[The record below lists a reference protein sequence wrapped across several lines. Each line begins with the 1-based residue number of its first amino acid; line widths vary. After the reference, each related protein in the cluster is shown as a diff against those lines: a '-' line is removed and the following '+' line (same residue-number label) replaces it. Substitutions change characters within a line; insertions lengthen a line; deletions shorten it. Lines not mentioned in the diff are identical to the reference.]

1 MRAMHTMHT
10 TSTLLRVELSAHA
23 ATLRTFAIVAAVF
36 AAANLVMH
44 GATPTIVVCTLT
56 VAFLPSILFAQDE
69 RAHLDLMYAV
79 LPISRTR
86 LVVGRYLF
94 IVISA
99 VVMTLAGSA
108 AAQIDELVRG
118 PEPSSVPLSMAAVA
132 GMALAVVGAVAA
144 VQLPFF
150 FALGH
155 ARTGMYA
162 YGTTM
167 LLMLGGM
174 VLIDRV
180 PDLSLAI
187 VRWASLPW
195 SGPVGVGIAAVLLI
209 ISAVCSVR
217 LYRRRSL

>member
-44 GATPTIVVCTLT
+44 GATPTIVVCILT

-69 RAHLDLMYAV
+69 RAHLDIMYAV
-79 LPISRTR
+79 LPVSRTR

-94 IVISA
+94 IAISA
-99 VVMTLAGSA
+99 VVMTLAGVA
-108 AAQIDELVRG
+108 AAQIDELVHG
-118 PEPSSVPLSMAAVA
+118 PEPSPVPLSMLAVA
-132 GMALAVVGAVAA
+132 GMALVVVGAIAA
-144 VQLPFF
+144 VQFPVF

-174 VLIDRV
+174 VLVDHV

>member
-23 ATLRTFAIVAAVF
+23 ATLRTFAIVVAVF

-44 GATPTIVVCTLT
+44 GATPTIVVCILT

-69 RAHLDLMYAV
+69 RAHLDIMYAV
-79 LPISRTR
+79 LPVSRTS
-86 LVVGRYLF
+86 LVLGRYLF
-94 IVISA
+94 IAISA
-99 VVMTLAGSA
+99 VFMTLAGVA
-108 AAQIDELVRG
+108 AAQIDELVHG
-118 PEPSSVPLSMAAVA
+118 PEPSPVPLSMLAVA
-132 GMALAVVGAVAA
+132 GMALVVVGAIAA
-144 VQLPFF
+144 VQLPLF

-174 VLIDRV
+174 VLVDHV

-195 SGPVGVGIAAVLLI
+195 SGPVGAGIAAVLLI
-209 ISAVCSVR
+209 ISAACSVR

>member
-23 ATLRTFAIVAAVF
+23 ATLRTFAIVVAVF

-44 GATPTIVVCTLT
+44 GATPTIVVCILT

-69 RAHLDLMYAV
+69 RAHLDIMYAV
-79 LPISRTR
+79 LPVSRTR

-94 IVISA
+94 IAISA
-99 VVMTLAGSA
+99 VVMTLAGVA
-108 AAQIDELVRG
+108 AAQIDELVHG
-118 PEPSSVPLSMAAVA
+118 PEPSPVPLSMLAVA
-132 GMALAVVGAVAA
+132 GMALVVVGAIAA
-144 VQLPFF
+144 VQLPLF

-174 VLIDRV
+174 VLIDHV
-180 PDLSLAI
+180 PDLSLTI

-195 SGPVGVGIAAVLLI
+195 SGPAGVGIAAVLLI
-209 ISAVCSVR
+209 ISAACSVR
-217 LYRRRSL
+217 LYRGRSL

>member
-23 ATLRTFAIVAAVF
+23 ATLRTFAIVVAVF

-44 GATPTIVVCTLT
+44 GATPTIVVCILT

-69 RAHLDLMYAV
+69 RAHLDIMYAV
-79 LPISRTR
+79 LPVSRTR

-94 IVISA
+94 IAISA
-99 VVMTLAGSA
+99 VVMTLAGVA
-108 AAQIDELVRG
+108 AAQIDELVHG
-118 PEPSSVPLSMAAVA
+118 PEPSPVPLSMAAVA

-144 VQLPFF
+144 VQLPLF

-174 VLIDRV
+174 VLIDHV

>member
-1 MRAMHTMHT
+1 MRTMPALNT

-23 ATLRTFAIVAAVF
+23 SALRTFAIVAAVF

-99 VVMTLAGSA
+99 VVMTLAGVA

-209 ISAVCSVR
+209 ISAACSVR
-217 LYRRRSL
+217 LYRGRSL

>member
-1 MRAMHTMHT
+1 M
-10 TSTLLRVELSAHA
+10 
-23 ATLRTFAIVAAVF
+23 
-36 AAANLVMH
+36 
-44 GATPTIVVCTLT
+44 CTLT
-56 VAFLPSILFAQDE
+56 VAFLPSILFALDE

-209 ISAVCSVR
+209 ISAACSVR
-217 LYRRRSL
+217 LYRGRSL

>member
-1 MRAMHTMHT
+1 MRTMPALNT

-23 ATLRTFAIVAAVF
+23 SALRTFAIVAAVF

-94 IVISA
+94 IAISA
-99 VVMTLAGSA
+99 VVMTLAGVA
-108 AAQIDELVRG
+108 AAQIDELVHG

-144 VQLPFF
+144 VQLPLF

-174 VLIDRV
+174 VLIDHV
-180 PDLSLAI
+180 PDLSLTI

-209 ISAVCSVR
+209 ISAACSVR
-217 LYRRRSL
+217 LYRGRSL

>member
-23 ATLRTFAIVAAVF
+23 ATLRTFAIVVAVF

-44 GATPTIVVCTLT
+44 GATPTIVVCILT

-69 RAHLDLMYAV
+69 RAHLDIMYAV
-79 LPISRTR
+79 LPVSRTR
-86 LVVGRYLF
+86 LVVG
-94 IVISA
+94 
-99 VVMTLAGSA
+99 
-108 AAQIDELVRG
+108 
-118 PEPSSVPLSMAAVA
+118 PEPSPVPLSMLAVA
-132 GMALAVVGAVAA
+132 GMALVVVGAIAA
-144 VQLPFF
+144 VQLPLF

-174 VLIDRV
+174 VLVDHV

-195 SGPVGVGIAAVLLI
+195 SGPVGAGIAAVLLI
-209 ISAVCSVR
+209 ISAACSVR

>member
-23 ATLRTFAIVAAVF
+23 ATLRTFAIVVAVF

-44 GATPTIVVCTLT
+44 GATPTIVVCILT

-69 RAHLDLMYAV
+69 RAHLDIMYAV
-79 LPISRTR
+79 LPVSRTR

-94 IVISA
+94 IAISA
-99 VVMTLAGSA
+99 VFMTLAGVA
-108 AAQIDELVRG
+108 AAQIDELVHG

-209 ISAVCSVR
+209 ISAACSVR
-217 LYRRRSL
+217 LYRGRSL

>member
-23 ATLRTFAIVAAVF
+23 ATLRTFAIVVAVF

-44 GATPTIVVCTLT
+44 GATPTIVVCILT

-69 RAHLDLMYAV
+69 RAHLDIMYAV
-79 LPISRTR
+79 LPVSRTR

-94 IVISA
+94 IAISA
-99 VVMTLAGSA
+99 VVMTLAGVA
-108 AAQIDELVRG
+108 AAQIDELVHG
-118 PEPSSVPLSMAAVA
+118 PEPSPVPLSMLAVA
-132 GMALAVVGAVAA
+132 GLALVVVGAIAA
-144 VQLPFF
+144 VQLPLF

-174 VLIDRV
+174 VLVDHV
-180 PDLSLAI
+180 PDLSLAL
-187 VRWASLPW
+187 VRWSSLPW
-195 SGPVGVGIAAVLLI
+195 SGPVGAGIAAVLLI
-209 ISAVCSVR
+209 ISAACSVR

>member
-23 ATLRTFAIVAAVF
+23 ATLRTFAIVVAVF

-44 GATPTIVVCTLT
+44 GATPTIVVCILT

-69 RAHLDLMYAV
+69 RAHLDIMYAV
-79 LPISRTR
+79 LPVSRTR

-94 IVISA
+94 IAISA
-99 VVMTLAGSA
+99 VFMTLAGVA
-108 AAQIDELVRG
+108 AAQIDELVHG
-118 PEPSSVPLSMAAVA
+118 PEPSPVPLSMLAVA
-132 GMALAVVGAVAA
+132 GMALVVVGAIAA
-144 VQLPFF
+144 VQLPLF

-155 ARTGMYA
+155 ARTGMSA
-162 YGTTM
+162 EGTTM
-167 LLMLGGM
+167 LLMLGGL
-174 VLIDRV
+174 VLVDHV

-195 SGPVGVGIAAVLLI
+195 SGPVGAGIAAVLLI
-209 ISAVCSVR
+209 ISAACSVR

>member
-23 ATLRTFAIVAAVF
+23 ATLRTFAIVVAVF

-44 GATPTIVVCTLT
+44 GATPTIVVCILT

-209 ISAVCSVR
+209 ISAACSVR
-217 LYRRRSL
+217 LYRGRSL

>member
-23 ATLRTFAIVAAVF
+23 ATLRTFAIVVAVF

-44 GATPTIVVCTLT
+44 GATPTIVVCILT

-69 RAHLDLMYAV
+69 RAHLDIMYAV
-79 LPISRTR
+79 LPVSRTR

-94 IVISA
+94 IAISA
-99 VVMTLAGSA
+99 VFMTLAGVA
-108 AAQIDELVRG
+108 AAQIDELVHG
-118 PEPSSVPLSMAAVA
+118 PEPSPVPLSMLAVA
-132 GMALAVVGAVAA
+132 GMALVVVGAIAA
-144 VQLPFF
+144 VQLPLI

-174 VLIDRV
+174 VLVDHV

-195 SGPVGVGIAAVLLI
+195 SGPVGAGIAAVLLI
-209 ISAVCSVR
+209 ISAACSVR

>member
-23 ATLRTFAIVAAVF
+23 ATLRTFAIVVAVF

-44 GATPTIVVCTLT
+44 GATPTIVVCILT

-69 RAHLDLMYAV
+69 RAHLDIMYAV
-79 LPISRTR
+79 LPVSRTR

-94 IVISA
+94 IAISA
-99 VVMTLAGSA
+99 VVMTLAGVA
-108 AAQIDELVRG
+108 AAQIDELVHG
-118 PEPSSVPLSMAAVA
+118 PEPSPVPLSMLAVA
-132 GMALAVVGAVAA
+132 GMALVVVGAIAA
-144 VQLPFF
+144 VQLPLF

-174 VLIDRV
+174 VLIDHV
-180 PDLSLAI
+180 PDLSLTI

-195 SGPVGVGIAAVLLI
+195 SGPAGVGIAAVLLI

>member
-23 ATLRTFAIVAAVF
+23 STLRTFAIVAAVF
-36 AAANLVMH
+36 AVANLVMH

-56 VAFLPSILFAQDE
+56 VAFLPSLLFAQDE
-69 RAHLDLMYAV
+69 RAHLDIMYAV

-118 PEPSSVPLSMAAVA
+118 PEPSPVPLSMAAVA
-132 GMALAVVGAVAA
+132 GMALAVVGTVAA

-209 ISAVCSVR
+209 ISAACSVR
-217 LYRRRSL
+217 LYRGRSL

>member
-1 MRAMHTMHT
+1 MRPKHNKNT
-10 TSTLLRVELSAHA
+10 TSNQLRVELSAHA
-23 ATLRTFAIVAAVF
+23 ATLRTFAIVVAVF

-44 GATPTIVVCTLT
+44 GATPTIVVCILT

-69 RAHLDLMYAV
+69 RAHLDIMYAV
-79 LPISRTR
+79 LPVSRTR

-94 IVISA
+94 IAISA
-99 VVMTLAGSA
+99 VFMTLAGVA
-108 AAQIDELVRG
+108 AAQIDELVHG
-118 PEPSSVPLSMAAVA
+118 PEPSPVPLSMLAVA
-132 GMALAVVGAVAA
+132 GLALVVVGAIAA
-144 VQLPFF
+144 VQLPLF

-174 VLIDRV
+174 VLVDHV

-195 SGPVGVGIAAVLLI
+195 SGPVGAGIAAVLLI
-209 ISAVCSVR
+209 ISAACSVR
-217 LYRRRSL
+217 PYRRRSL

>member
-1 MRAMHTMHT
+1 MRTMPALNT

-23 ATLRTFAIVAAVF
+23 SALRTFAIVAAVF
-36 AAANLVMH
+36 AAANLVMP
-44 GATPTIVVCTLT
+44 GATPTIGVCTLT

-99 VVMTLAGSA
+99 VFMTLAGVA

-209 ISAVCSVR
+209 ISAACSVR
-217 LYRRRSL
+217 LYRGRSL

>member
-23 ATLRTFAIVAAVF
+23 ATLRTFAIVVAVF

-44 GATPTIVVCTLT
+44 GATPTIVVCILT

-187 VRWASLPW
+187 VRWTSLPW

-209 ISAVCSVR
+209 ISAACSVR
-217 LYRRRSL
+217 LYRGRSL

>member
-23 ATLRTFAIVAAVF
+23 ATLRTFAIVVAVF

-44 GATPTIVVCTLT
+44 GATPTIVVCILT

-69 RAHLDLMYAV
+69 RAHLDIMYAV
-79 LPISRTR
+79 LPVSRTR

-94 IVISA
+94 LVISA

-174 VLIDRV
+174 VLVDHV

-195 SGPVGVGIAAVLLI
+195 SGPVGAGIAAVLLI
-209 ISAVCSVR
+209 ISAACSVR

>member
-23 ATLRTFAIVAAVF
+23 ATLRTFAIVVAVF

-44 GATPTIVVCTLT
+44 GATPTIVVCILT

-69 RAHLDLMYAV
+69 RAHLDIMYAV
-79 LPISRTR
+79 LPVSRTR

-94 IVISA
+94 IAISA
-99 VVMTLAGSA
+99 VFMTLAGVA
-108 AAQIDELVRG
+108 AAQIDELVHG
-118 PEPSSVPLSMAAVA
+118 PEPSPVPLSMAAVA

-144 VQLPFF
+144 VQLPLF

-174 VLIDRV
+174 VLVDHV

-195 SGPVGVGIAAVLLI
+195 SGPVGAGIAAVLLI
-209 ISAVCSVR
+209 ISAACSVR

>member
-1 MRAMHTMHT
+1 MRAMPALNT

-23 ATLRTFAIVAAVF
+23 SALRTFAIVAAVF

-99 VVMTLAGSA
+99 VVRALAGSA

-174 VLIDRV
+174 VLVDHV

-209 ISAVCSVR
+209 ISAACSVR
-217 LYRRRSL
+217 LYRGRSL

>member
-1 MRAMHTMHT
+1 MRTMHTMHT

-23 ATLRTFAIVAAVF
+23 ATLRTFAIVVAVF

-99 VVMTLAGSA
+99 VVMTLAGGA

-144 VQLPFF
+144 VQLPLF

-209 ISAVCSVR
+209 ISAACSVR
-217 LYRRRSL
+217 LYRGRSL

>member
-23 ATLRTFAIVAAVF
+23 ATLRTFAIVVAVF

-44 GATPTIVVCTLT
+44 GATPTIVVCILT

-69 RAHLDLMYAV
+69 RAHLDIMYAV
-79 LPISRTR
+79 LPVSRTR

-94 IVISA
+94 IAISA
-99 VVMTLAGSA
+99 VFMTLAGVA
-108 AAQIDELVRG
+108 AAQIDELVHG
-118 PEPSSVPLSMAAVA
+118 PEPSPVPLSMLAVA
-132 GMALAVVGAVAA
+132 GMALVVVGAIAA
-144 VQLPFF
+144 VQLPLF

-174 VLIDRV
+174 VLVDHV

-195 SGPVGVGIAAVLLI
+195 SGPVGAGIAAGGLI
-209 ISAVCSVR
+209 ISPPAPGR
-217 LYRRRSL
+217 PPRRRSL

>member
-44 GATPTIVVCTLT
+44 GATPTIVVCILT

-69 RAHLDLMYAV
+69 RAHLDIMYAV
-79 LPISRTR
+79 LPVSRTR

-94 IVISA
+94 IAISA
-99 VVMTLAGSA
+99 VVMTLAGVA
-108 AAQIDELVRG
+108 AAQIDELVHG
-118 PEPSSVPLSMAAVA
+118 PEPSPVPLSMLAVA
-132 GMALAVVGAVAA
+132 GMALVVVGAIAA
-144 VQLPFF
+144 VQLPLF

-155 ARTGMYA
+155 ARTGVYA
-162 YGTTM
+162 YGATM
-167 LLMLGGM
+167 VLMLGGM
-174 VLIDRV
+174 VLVDHV

>member
-23 ATLRTFAIVAAVF
+23 ATLRTFAIVVAVF

-44 GATPTIVVCTLT
+44 GATPTIVVCILT

-69 RAHLDLMYAV
+69 RAHLDIMYAV
-79 LPISRTR
+79 LPVSRTR

-94 IVISA
+94 IAISA
-99 VVMTLAGSA
+99 VVMTLAGVA

-209 ISAVCSVR
+209 ISAACSVR
-217 LYRRRSL
+217 LYRGRSL

>member
-23 ATLRTFAIVAAVF
+23 ATLRTFAIVVAVF

-209 ISAVCSVR
+209 ISAACSVR
-217 LYRRRSL
+217 LYRGRSL

>member
-1 MRAMHTMHT
+1 MRTMPALNT

-23 ATLRTFAIVAAVF
+23 SALRTFAIVAAVF

-86 LVVGRYLF
+86 LVGGRYLF

-209 ISAVCSVR
+209 ISAACSVR
-217 LYRRRSL
+217 LYRGRSL

>member
-1 MRAMHTMHT
+1 MRTMPALNT

-23 ATLRTFAIVAAVF
+23 SALRTFAIVAAVF

-99 VVMTLAGSA
+99 VVMTLAGVA

-118 PEPSSVPLSMAAVA
+118 PEPSPVPLSMAAVA
-132 GMALAVVGAVAA
+132 GMALAVVGTVAA

-180 PDLSLAI
+180 PDLSHAI

-209 ISAVCSVR
+209 ISAACSVR
-217 LYRRRSL
+217 LYRGRSL

>member
-44 GATPTIVVCTLT
+44 GATPTIVVCILT

-69 RAHLDLMYAV
+69 RAHLDIMYAV
-79 LPISRTR
+79 LPVSRTR

-94 IVISA
+94 IAISA
-99 VVMTLAGSA
+99 VVMTLAGVA
-108 AAQIDELVRG
+108 AAQIDELVHG
-118 PEPSSVPLSMAAVA
+118 PEPSPVPLSMLAVA
-132 GMALAVVGAVAA
+132 GMALVVVGAIAA
-144 VQLPFF
+144 VQLPLF

-174 VLIDRV
+174 VLVEHV

-195 SGPVGVGIAAVLLI
+195 SGPVGAGIAAVLLI

>member
-44 GATPTIVVCTLT
+44 GATPTIVVCILT

-69 RAHLDLMYAV
+69 RAHLDIMYAV
-79 LPISRTR
+79 LPVSRTR

-94 IVISA
+94 IAISA
-99 VVMTLAGSA
+99 VVMTLVGVA
-108 AAQIDELVRG
+108 AAQIDELVHG
-118 PEPSSVPLSMAAVA
+118 PEPSPVPLSMLAVA
-132 GMALAVVGAVAA
+132 GMALVVVGAIAA
-144 VQLPFF
+144 VQLPLF

-174 VLIDRV
+174 VLVDHV

-187 VRWASLPW
+187 LRWASLPW
-195 SGPVGVGIAAVLLI
+195 SGPVGAGIAAVLLI
-209 ISAVCSVR
+209 ISAACSVR

>member
-1 MRAMHTMHT
+1 MRTMPALNT

-23 ATLRTFAIVAAVF
+23 SALRTFAIVAAVF

-99 VVMTLAGSA
+99 VVMTLAGIA

-132 GMALAVVGAVAA
+132 GMALAVVGTVAA

-209 ISAVCSVR
+209 ISAACSVR
-217 LYRRRSL
+217 LYRGRSL

>member
-1 MRAMHTMHT
+1 MRAMHTKHT
-10 TSTLLRVELSAHA
+10 TSTQLRVDLSAHA

-44 GATPTIVVCTLT
+44 GATPTIVVCILT

-69 RAHLDLMYAV
+69 RAHLDIMYAV
-79 LPISRTR
+79 LPVSRTR

-174 VLIDRV
+174 VLVDHV

>member
-1 MRAMHTMHT
+1 MRTMPALNT

-23 ATLRTFAIVAAVF
+23 SALRTFAIVAAVF

-99 VVMTLAGSA
+99 VFMTLAGVA

-209 ISAVCSVR
+209 ISAACSVR
-217 LYRRRSL
+217 LYRGRSL

>member
-1 MRAMHTMHT
+1 MRTMPALNT

-23 ATLRTFAIVAAVF
+23 SALRTFAIVAAVF

-99 VVMTLAGSA
+99 VVMTLAGVA

-118 PEPSSVPLSMAAVA
+118 PEPSPVPLSMAAVA
-132 GMALAVVGAVAA
+132 GMALAVVGTVAA

-174 VLIDRV
+174 VLVDHV

-195 SGPVGVGIAAVLLI
+195 SGPVGAGIAAVLLI
-209 ISAVCSVR
+209 ISAACSVR
-217 LYRRRSL
+217 LYRGRSL